1 MAHNFFQRL
10 FVNKTDSIFIQF
22 FRYFFVGGFAF
33 VVDFS
38 LLWLLTDII
47 KFNYL
52 FSAALAFIAGLFVNY
67 IISILWIFTG
77 KGLKN
82 KKVEFGI
89 FALIGVV
96 GLLFNELF
104 IWLFT
109 EIAGFY
115 YLISKVFSTAIVY
128 FWNFFARKYILYKD

>member
-1 MAHNFFQRL
+1 MAHNFFQKL
-10 FVNKTDSIFIQF
+10 FLNKTDSIFIQF

-38 LLWLLTDII
+38 LLWLLTDTI
-47 KFNYL
+47 KLNYL
-52 FSAALAFIAGLFVNY
+52 TSAALAFTAGLFVNY
-67 IISILWIFTG
+67 IISISWIFTG

-115 YLISKVFSTAIVY
+115 YLLSKVFSTAIVY
-128 FWNFFARKYILYKD
+128 FWNFLARKYILYKD